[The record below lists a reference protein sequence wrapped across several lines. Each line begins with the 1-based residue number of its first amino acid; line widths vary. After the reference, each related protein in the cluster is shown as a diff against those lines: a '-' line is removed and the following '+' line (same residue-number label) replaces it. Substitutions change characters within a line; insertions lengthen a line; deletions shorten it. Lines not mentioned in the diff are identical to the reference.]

1 MNSVQGNIVVKE
13 EQVIRKEAIP
23 LGRIPSFDQDGKLID
38 GKVLLNPYETFGD
51 FDNVTRYWSPIFSSM
66 VSIGN
71 SSNLSGNLITYIPFL
86 IERDLE
92 ITELALNQNIGGS
105 PNSKMVIG
113 IIRTKENRSPL
124 IGKVAF
130 QSPEISIDTTGDK
143 IVAGVSIPLNAGL
156 YYFAL
161 QHNSSIPI
169 RFRGLATT
177 QMKPL
182 LYLPSLTSP
191 GWVHSATIFKPYQ
204 PTFEDDE
211 PIAAN
216 FSAGLGFSVPLFF
229 IKSNHN

>member
-13 EQVIRKEAIP
+13 EQVIRKESIP
-23 LGRIPSFDQDGKLID
+23 SRRIPAFDNDGKLID
-38 GKVLLNPYETFGD
+38 GKVLLNPYETLGS

-71 SSNLSGNLITYIPFL
+71 SSNLSSNLITYIPFL
-86 IERDLE
+86 LERDLE
-92 ITELALNQNIGGS
+92 IIELALSQNMGGS

-113 IIRTKENRSPL
+113 IIRTKDNRSPL
-124 IGKVAF
+124 LGKVAF
-130 QSPEISIDTTGDK
+130 QSPEINIDNTGDK
-143 IVAGVSIPLNAGL
+143 ILSGISIPLIAGL

-161 QHNSSIPI
+161 QHNSNNPI
-169 RFRGLATT
+169 RFRGIATT

-182 LYLPSLTSP
+182 LYLPSLSSP

-229 IKSNHN
+229 IKSNHI